1 MLATTFDI
9 TATAHCY
16 SSYQLA
22 NLRLLLPGPGYA
34 LEIMSGLREDH
45 SLQPACRRPFRCSTC
60 RNA

>member
-22 NLRLLLPGPGYA
+22 NLRAASWPGYA